1 MIPARLIERW
11 VFVALLV
18 LLLLSSIVPAQSGR
32 QLPKSTDKGGD
43 DVKLGTSEVVL
54 PITVRD
60 EYGHLVRGLH
70 QDDFVVLES
79 DKRQKVSSFS
89 VQQVPVNV
97 VLLLDASGSV
107 FTEIPAIREAAKQFT
122 DRFTENDK
130 FSVVQFADKVETLQ
144 DWTSDKSLVN
154 HALNWKYKGG
164 EITLFYDSLQYV
176 CDKLLSKVNGRKI
189 IILLTDGVDTGS
201 KLTKDRVF
209 NEIVRQQAVVYVVS
223 KARVQ
228 IVEIEKQYGGTVGK
242 ITGTAG
248 QVKAIEHELENGE
261 RLLGELADKTGGFMY
276 SPIRNEELTKAYRD
290 VAEEIK
296 GQYVIT
302 YVSSNE
308 EQDGSFRP
316 IKIALSHAGYTV
328 YSRQGYYAPKP
339 AENAKP

>member
-1 MIPARLIERW
+1 MMPAGSMRRW
-11 VFVALLV
+11 LFAAFCFLLF
-18 LLLLSSIVPAQSGR
+18 LAGIAPAQSGR
-32 QLPKSTDKGGD
+32 KLPKSADKGGD
-43 DVKLGTSEVVL
+43 EVTLSTAEVVL

-60 EYGHLVRGLH
+60 EYGHLVHGLH
-70 QDDFVVLES
+70 QDDFIVLEN
-79 DKRQKVSSFS
+79 DKRQKMSSFT

-122 DRFTENDK
+122 DKFTDNDK
-130 FSVVQFADKVETLQ
+130 FSVVQFADKVDLLQ

-154 HALNWKYKGG
+154 QALNWKYKGG
-164 EITLFYDSLQYV
+164 EITLFYDSLEYV
-176 CDKLLSKVNGRKI
+176 CQNVLSKVDGRKV

-201 KLTKDRVF
+201 RAKMDHAF
-209 NEIVRQQAVVYVVS
+209 NEVVKQQAIVYVVS

-228 IVEIEKQYGGTVGK
+228 IVDIEKRFGGTTGK

-248 QVKAIEHELENGE
+248 QVKAYINELEEGE
-261 RLLGELADKTGGFMY
+261 RLLGNLAQMTGGYMY
-276 SPIRNEELTKAYRD
+276 SPIQNTELTKAYRD

-316 IKIALSHAGYTV
+316 IKVALSHAGYTV
-328 YSRQGYYAPKP
+328 YSRQGYYA
-339 AENAKP
+339 AKAP